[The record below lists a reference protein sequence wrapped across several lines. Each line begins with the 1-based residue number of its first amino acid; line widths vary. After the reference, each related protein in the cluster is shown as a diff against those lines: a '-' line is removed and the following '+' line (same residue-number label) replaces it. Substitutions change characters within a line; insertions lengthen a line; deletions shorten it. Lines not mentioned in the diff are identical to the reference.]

1 MIIRSDEE
9 MQDFGEKFARSAPK
23 VIELIGDVGAGKTT
37 FVKGLAL
44 GLGVTEEVTSPSF
57 VLSKRYKIKDGEL
70 IHYDF
75 YRLKEPGLMADEI
88 SEALENPQNISIVE
102 WAESVENLLPKT
114 RQKIEIKIL
123 DENSR
128 ELIL

>member
-1 MIIRSDEE
+1 MIIHSDEE
-9 MQDFGEKFARSAPK
+9 MQDFGEKFAESAPK

-37 FVKGLAL
+37 FVKGLAS
-44 GLGVTEEVTSPSF
+44 GLGVKEEVTSPSF

-88 SEALENPQNISIVE
+88 SEALENPHNIIVVE
-102 WAESVENLLPKT
+102 WGESIENLLPET

-128 ELIL
+128 EIIL